1 MMIYN
6 IIFLAILVLVI
17 SGCSKS
23 ISVSALNGNAK
34 DLYSEAE
41 KLNEEGKKAEAVKV
55 ILMLEDL
62 HPKDQD
68 LSSLKEKVFDNVSDA
83 QKSSLERNELLG
95 FNKGYRSYDEES
107 GIFEKIIWYIP
118 DRFFDFV
125 DILSVEVNVGPQFGA
140 GVWATRAVQA
150 KAFAGGTLGGGYY
163 QKKQIGYRAETSF
176 EYGLGPVG
184 ISTVAGARLG
194 TGGFDST
201 LSNEFLAQPSDKIH
215 QEYRDYWGVGGKI
228 GFFYIGAEAEIHP
241 IEIADF
247 FAGIFMFD
255 LLNDDLATTNRL
267 KFSSRQSDL
276 IEQYQDMLRE
286 LDDEEIEEYNKKF
299 KKLL

>member
-1 MMIYN
+1 MV
-6 IIFLAILVLVI
+6 II
-17 SGCSKS
+17 K
-23 ISVSALNGNAK
+23 
-34 DLYSEAE
+34 
-41 KLNEEGKKAEAVKV
+41 
-55 ILMLEDL
+55 
-62 HPKDQD
+62 
-68 LSSLKEKVFDNVSDA
+68 
-83 QKSSLERNELLG
+83 
-95 FNKGYRSYDEES
+95 
-107 GIFEKIIWYIP
+107 
-118 DRFFDFV
+118 
-125 DILSVEVNVGPQFGA
+125 
-140 GVWATRAVQA
+140 
-150 KAFAGGTLGGGYY
+150 
-163 QKKQIGYRAETSF
+163 KKQIGYRAETSF

>member
-1 MMIYN
+1 MIKIN
-6 IIFLAILVLVI
+6 LIILTIFVLI
-17 SGCSKS
+17 FCGCSKS

-34 DLYSEAE
+34 DLYSEAD

-62 HPKDQD
+62 HPKDEE
-68 LSSLKEKVFDNVSDA
+68 LSNLKKKVFDNVSDA

-118 DRFFDFV
+118 DRFFDLV
-125 DILSVEVNVGPQFGA
+125 DIFSVEVNIGPQFGV

-163 QKKQIGYRAETSF
+163 QKKQIGYRAESSF
-176 EYGLGPVG
+176 EYGLGPIG

-215 QEYRDYWGVGGKI
+215 QEYRDYWGVGGKVGI
-228 GFFYIGAEAEIHP
+228 FYIGAELEIHP

-267 KFSSRQSDL
+267 KYSSRQSDL

-286 LDDEEIEEYNKKF
+286 LDDDEIEEYNKKF
-299 KKLL
+299 KSLL

>member
-6 IIFLAILVLVI
+6 IIFLTIFVLVI

-83 QKSSLERNELLG
+83 QKSSLEKNELLG

-125 DILSVEVNVGPQFGA
+125 DIFSVEVNVGPQFGA
-140 GVWATRAVQA
+140 GVWATRAV
-150 KAFAGGTLGGGYY
+150 
-163 QKKQIGYRAETSF
+163 
-176 EYGLGPVG
+176 
-184 ISTVAGARLG
+184 
-194 TGGFDST
+194 
-201 LSNEFLAQPSDKIH
+201 
-215 QEYRDYWGVGGKI
+215 
-228 GFFYIGAEAEIHP
+228 
-241 IEIADF
+241 
-247 FAGIFMFD
+247 
-255 LLNDDLATTNRL
+255 
-267 KFSSRQSDL
+267 RQ
-276 IEQYQDMLRE
+276 
-286 LDDEEIEEYNKKF
+286 
-299 KKLL
+299 KLLQEGHLEVVIIKKNKLVIELKQVLNMV